1 MSNNIKAIVIG
12 IFVLSSFSFGT
23 ESYSNSQKDKPAM
36 ERKQKISKEE
46 FYKKL
51 NLSDEQKSKLD
62 TILKKF
68 DDNMKSNSPEKEGSP
83 PKKENMDKLFDS
95 LESEAK
101 KILSDNQFNIFKS
114 LLPSYMAP
122 PGLPPAD
129 KR

>member
-23 ESYSNSQKDKPAM
+23 ESYSNLQKDKPAM
-36 ERKQKISKEE
+36 EMKQKISKEE

-51 NLSDEQKSKLD
+51 NLSDEQETKLD

-68 DDNMKSNSPEKEGSP
+68 DDNMKLNSPEKGGSP

-101 KILSDNQFNIFKS
+101 KILNDNQFNIFKS

-122 PGLPPAD
+122 PGPPPGD